1 MFIHRWYWS
10 CIFFIISLWYH
21 KFIFQL
27 FTVNKIFFVTSL
39 LWWILTDCHFL
50 EIFHFQLY
58 RLEIFYLTFIGKSMK
73 KLFFL
78 TSPIIWIVFNGLR
91 VLAILCL
98 LPETWKQV
106 GDNCYVVLAKILYS
120 HCTGASQIWEQRW
133 CMKVEGIKPWR
144 Y

>member
-27 FTVNKIFFVTSL
+27 FTLNKIFFVTSL

-78 TSPIIWIVFNGLR
+78 TSPIIWTVFNGLR

-106 GDNCYVVLAKILYS
+106 GDNWLCCSGKNIILSLYRCFTNMRTKVV
-120 HCTGASQIWEQRW
+120 H
-133 CMKVEGIKPWR
+133 EGR
-144 Y
+144 RD